1 MSKRGW
7 ESRRDRYL
15 ARAGERYLTMLAWAL
30 AIAIIAALTR

>member
-1 MSKRGW
+1 MGRRGW
-7 ESRRDRYL
+7 AARRDRYL